1 MYNADMRNPFPG
13 IIQEIRAVTWPT
25 RSELITLLTFTI
37 VVCAILALMMLGL
50 DVFFLELRDVL
61 LNL

>member
-1 MYNADMRNPFPG
+1 MRNPFPG